1 MIGEENLYNLA
12 DEYGMVILA
21 SEHSGDSLIV
31 DYVQACYTECETHKE
46 WHCCPW

>member
-1 MIGEENLYNLA
+1 MIGEEVLHNLV

-31 DYVQACYTECETHKE
+31 DYVRAC
-46 WHCCPW
+46 